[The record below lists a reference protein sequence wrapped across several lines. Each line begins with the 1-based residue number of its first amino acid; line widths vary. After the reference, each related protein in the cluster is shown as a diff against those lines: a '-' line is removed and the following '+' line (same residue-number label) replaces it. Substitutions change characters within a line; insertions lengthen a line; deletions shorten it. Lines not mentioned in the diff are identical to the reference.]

1 MTVATSTLLTTVSF
15 VVGLVPVVILWVL
28 YGLRTAWRETQAGR
42 AMFALIS
49 VFAVSYLLTVVVLL
63 LPGWFREPAG
73 IWVRLIIRLAVA
85 AVLWNLL
92 RLFLK
97 AQRNGRREAAELDRT
112 KE

>member
-1 MTVATSTLLTTVSF
+1 MLTTVSF
-15 VVGLVPVVILWVL
+15 VVGLVPAAVLWVL
-28 YGLRTAWRETQAGR
+28 YGLRTDWRETQAGR

-63 LPGWFREPAG
+63 VPGWFHETAG
-73 IWVRLIIRLAVA
+73 IWVRIVIRLAVA

-97 AQRNGRREAAELDRT
+97 AQRSGRRAAADATE
-112 KE
+112 K